1 MITDGPPNPAL
12 GRLTCERS
20 NAMSNRARMYAL
32 LVGLALTSNACQPS
46 AVPEATGLPAQT
58 HTPTASSTNT
68 PRSTTAPT
76 LTPTS
81 IPTPVVSILIHD
93 KPGPLYEKV
102 FDVPVDEQGIT
113 YMDID
118 VPEGERTGPAA
129 LVVASDGSFY
139 VADTVGGRVLHY
151 SSKGDRLS
159 IITPSEQV
167 VGIADLAV
175 IDSDVVVLDIAAVVP
190 RVLRCSPDGKV
201 EVSYDLPEGLRPE
214 NGLSGMAVGENG
226 EVLIELEFGATL
238 YQLTDP
244 AGIYTPKRLEGR
256 VHRGRLY
263 KVVFPY
269 LIADDSKIEFKFSS
283 NFGGLYFLGT
293 QADGS
298 FYVVQEDVVNVS
310 PVEVDQTVHYF
321 NAEGRRLGMARVPL
335 AERFIPVT
343 HGLAVGPEGIVY
355 AMITRRDHVEIVSLN
370 FFEHLEPLIPSSTAT
385 P

>member
-129 LVVASDGSFY
+129 LVVA
-139 VADTVGGRVLHY
+139 
-151 SSKGDRLS
+151 
-159 IITPSEQV
+159 
-167 VGIADLAV
+167 
-175 IDSDVVVLDIAAVVP
+175 
-190 RVLRCSPDGKV
+190 
-201 EVSYDLPEGLRPE
+201 
-214 NGLSGMAVGENG
+214 
-226 EVLIELEFGATL
+226 
-238 YQLTDP
+238 
-244 AGIYTPKRLEGR
+244 
-256 VHRGRLY
+256 
-263 KVVFPY
+263 
-269 LIADDSKIEFKFSS
+269 
-283 NFGGLYFLGT
+283 
-293 QADGS
+293 
-298 FYVVQEDVVNVS
+298 
-310 PVEVDQTVHYF
+310 
-321 NAEGRRLGMARVPL
+321 
-335 AERFIPVT
+335 
-343 HGLAVGPEGIVY
+343 
-355 AMITRRDHVEIVSLN
+355 
-370 FFEHLEPLIPSSTAT
+370 
-385 P
+385 